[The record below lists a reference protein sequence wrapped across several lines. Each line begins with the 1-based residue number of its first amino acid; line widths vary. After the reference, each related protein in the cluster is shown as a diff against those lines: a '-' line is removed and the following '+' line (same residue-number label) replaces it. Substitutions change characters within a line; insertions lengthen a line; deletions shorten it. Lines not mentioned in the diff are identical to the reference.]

1 MNICGLNFFNGQK
14 ADRIQ
19 DQLNEIKKIFISD
32 SNNNFNIIQNYRDRE
47 ELYKYDFFV
56 SCGDIK
62 LTFDKEL
69 IKKYIEVKAVKK
81 PLLIRDVTYLRMIPK
96 IRKLDVN
103 FFPRFTWNNIL
114 PYENNFPYDE
124 SYNRWDEIKR
134 KYKIIIKDY
143 QKQGDNILF
152 LLQIPT
158 DSSLNELNFKNVG
171 YLNFMVKTINDILNF
186 SDRKIILRSHPL
198 NKNNDFIAKSLMNY
212 FRKTNKV
219 FISKNKTIEDD
230 FKNVKCAI
238 SYNSSASVEALFN
251 GIHVINL
258 SNMQPCFS
266 AASNNLSDIEKLN
279 DLDRNEFLKKIA
291 FLHWEND
298 ELDSNENKKY
308 LCNLFMMSIN
318 TKPNEKYL

>member
-14 ADRIQ
+14 ADRVQ
-19 DQLNEIKKIFISD
+19 NQLHKIKEIFISD
-32 SNNNFNIIQNYRDRE
+32 SINNFNIIKNYRDRE
-47 ELYKYDFFV
+47 ELDKYNFFV

-62 LTFDKEL
+62 ITFNKEL
-69 IKKYIEVKAVKK
+69 LKRYLEIKALKK

-114 PYENNFPYDE
+114 PYKNNFPYDQ
-124 SYNRWDEIKR
+124 SYNRWDEIKK

-158 DSSLNELNFKNVG
+158 DSSLNELNFNNVG
-171 YLNFMVKTINDILNF
+171 YLNFMIKTINGIFNF

-198 NKNNDFIAKSLMNY
+198 NKNNDFVAKTLANH

-219 FISKNKTIEDD
+219 FVSKHEKIEDD
-230 FKNVKCAI
+230 FKNVKCVI

-258 SNMQPCFS
+258 SKMQPCFS
-266 AASNNLSDIEKLN
+266 AASNNLLDIEKLN

-298 ELDSNENKKY
+298 ELDSKENKKY
-308 LCNLFMMSIN
+308 LYNLFKMSID
-318 TKPNEKYL
+318 